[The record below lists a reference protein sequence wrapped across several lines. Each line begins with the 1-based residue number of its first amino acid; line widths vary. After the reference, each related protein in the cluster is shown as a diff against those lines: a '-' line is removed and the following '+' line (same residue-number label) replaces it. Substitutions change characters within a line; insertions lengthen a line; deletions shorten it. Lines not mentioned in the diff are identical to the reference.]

1 MPFLKIF
8 QIPPSRRGNQKL
20 LSPFNKRGGGG
31 GGRSELGSS
40 IQNIQLSYSW
50 PFEGQCFPFGSLNL
64 VNNWCCYESIWK
76 QCYTMQ
82 IICLLSFFKVN
93 NIQKKLF
100 QRELNSKSYSLLRG
114 VYVTN
119 CYFLIF
125 FCHFALKFTF
135 FWNQQFLMFSGNLTR
150 IFHEAIPSIYF
161 ILFKKQYF
169 CVFWN
174 VSFT

>member
-1 MPFLKIF
+1 
-8 QIPPSRRGNQKL
+8 
-20 LSPFNKRGGGG
+20 
-31 GGRSELGSS
+31 
-40 IQNIQLSYSW
+40 
-50 PFEGQCFPFGSLNL
+50 
-64 VNNWCCYESIWK
+64 
-76 QCYTMQ
+76 MQ

-174 VSFT
+174 VSFTQNIFDCVHIWLYTWFSWSALKFNSLNALFWLFLIWFKLWFLLWPHTWQAYLICGSKTEKGLFLVSHWLHNV